1 MNRSRMLVP
10 PRPKIYH
17 ILHVDRIASI
27 ASDGFLW
34 SDAQMTQ
41 RHSTGTTIGMSNIKQ
56 RRQKELY
63 LTCHPGL
70 HVGDCVPFY
79 FGPRSVMLFLIHKR
93 NPDLTY
99 GGGQELVVHLE
110 ADLRRAVE
118 WAQQRRLRWAFALS
132 NAGAY
137 YFESRSDIAA
147 LSEINWDA
155 VYARTWSGPG
165 VSPSVKEG
173 KQAEFLIESAFPW
186 QLIETI
192 GMYSLKILPDI
203 ISSLKNVQYRPKI
216 ELKPEWYY

>member
-132 NAGAY
+132 NAGPITSNQDRTSQPCPKSIGTRFTRGHGRGPAY
-137 YFESRSDIAA
+137 PH
-147 LSEINWDA
+147 L
-155 VYARTWSGPG
+155 
-165 VSPSVKEG
+165 
-173 KQAEFLIESAFPW
+173 
-186 QLIETI
+186 
-192 GMYSLKILPDI
+192 
-203 ISSLKNVQYRPKI
+203 
-216 ELKPEWYY
+216 